1 MNKGILYIVA
11 TPIGNL
17 GDITFRAIEIL
28 KSVDL
33 IIAEDT
39 RTSQKLLHHYD
50 IKKTLSSYHKFNEQA
65 KSSSLIEKLN
75 EGLNIA
81 LISDAGT
88 PGISDPGNIIVSE
101 CIKNNIEIVPIPG
114 ACAFIQSLI
123 VSGFDTSSFS
133 FFGFL
138 STNNKERKKQLENIK
153 NNNTNISIIYE
164 APHKLLNTL
173 NDLYNI
179 LGNANISISKEITK
193 LHEKHIRGSILDCIN
208 HFKEA
213 EIKGEFVICIE
224 KNTQAEIAYSIN
236 DENTQNII
244 LDKYKEYSDNMS
256 IKDISKQLSLELD
269 ISKNEI
275 YKFLIENKK

>member
-1 MNKGILYIVA
+1 MSKGTLYIVA

-17 GDITFRAIEIL
+17 KDITFRAIEIL

-39 RTSQKLLHHYD
+39 RTSQKLLNHYN
-50 IKKTLSSYHKFNEQA
+50 IKKNISSYHKFNEQL
-65 KSSSLIEKLN
+65 KSNSLIEKLN
-75 EGLNIA
+75 EGINIA

-101 CIKNNIEIVPIPG
+101 CIKNNINIIPIPG
-114 ACAFIQSLI
+114 ACAFVQSLI
-123 VSGFDTSSFS
+123 VSGFDTSSFA
-133 FFGFL
+133 FYGFL

-179 LGNANISISKEITK
+179 LGNINISISKEITK
-193 LHEKHIRGSILDCIN
+193 LYENHIRGNILDCIN
-208 HFKEA
+208 IISEI
-213 EIKGEFVICIE
+213 EIKGEFVICVE
-224 KNTQAEIAYSIN
+224 KSKDIINTYSI
-236 DENTQNII
+236 DDINTQNII
-244 LDKYKEYSDNMS
+244 LKKYKEFSNNIS

-269 ISKNEI
+269 IPKNEI
-275 YKFLIENKK
+275 YKFLIDNK